1 MLLRRLCYPTR
12 LSDVEMQFGWEK
24 TRFSRVTRTTATLIY
39 NRWKHLLK
47 FDPIR
52 LTPQKLSEYA
62 HAIHEKGCLL
72 DVVVAF
78 IDGTL
83 RRISRPIRNQRLVY
97 NRWKHVHCIKFHSL
111 VAPDGLHIHVFGPVE
126 GRRHDETL
134 YKMSGLEA
142 LLARHFYD
150 PSGKPL
156 YIYGDPA
163 YGLGPHLLSPYKG
176 PSVTA
181 DQRRWNA
188 RMSQVREVVE
198 WSFKEVSQQFAFLDF
213 KSNQKILL
221 QPCAVYYLVA
231 ILLCNAHTIL
241 HVPQIPQFFNCK
253 PPSLAEYFHGGPVED
268 AELDEWAMMSAA
280 GEIEVELD
288 DEDEV
293 LGDILEHN
301 GS

>member
-1 MLLRRLCYPTR
+1 
-12 LSDVEMQFGWEK
+12 
-24 TRFSRVTRTTATLIY
+24 
-39 NRWKHLLK
+39 
-47 FDPIR
+47 
-52 LTPQKLSEYA
+52 
-62 HAIHEKGCLL
+62 
-72 DVVVAF
+72 
-78 IDGTL
+78 
-83 RRISRPIRNQRLVY
+83 
-97 NRWKHVHCIKFHSL
+97 
-111 VAPDGLHIHVFGPVE
+111 
-126 GRRHDETL
+126 
-134 YKMSGLEA
+134 
-142 LLARHFYD
+142 
-150 PSGKPL
+150 
-156 YIYGDPA
+156 
-163 YGLGPHLLSPYKG
+163 
-176 PSVTA
+176 
-181 DQRRWNA
+181 
-188 RMSQVREVVE
+188 MSQVREVVE